1 MTLFDRPLRRDPMA
15 WLAGLAPLLA
25 VLALD
30 VLTRGRSGLDGG
42 RDRLLL
48 LVFGLPTGVLAATV
62 LLLARRSWRVARLA
76 PPLRAE
82 VSARKR
88 RAAGLAE
95 LVVVAAVVVF
105 AILAGLAAVI
115 A

>member
-1 MTLFDRPLRRDPMA
+1 MTPFDRPLHRDPLA
-15 WLAGLAPLLA
+15 WLTGLAPLLA

-30 VLTRGRSGLDGG
+30 VLTRGRFGLDGG
-42 RDRLLL
+42 RDWLLL
-48 LVFGLPTGVLAATV
+48 LVFGPLTGVLAATV

-76 PPLRAE
+76 PPLRAD
-82 VSARKR
+82 VAARKR

-95 LVVVAAVVVF
+95 LVVVAAVVLF
-105 AILAGLAAVI
+105 ALLAGVVAVT